1 MRYFVFF
8 ILLNIIGSTIILAE
22 NQDAKINHMVGVYLS
37 KRGLS
42 PIEHN
47 LDQVFELNGFATTD
61 YYLDKYIKRT
71 GRTAFNDLVPDNDK
85 LQKVAR
91 SIRYYFRKFFK
102 GLWIR
107 STHDLEV
114 EVDGLVVTAEWEK
127 FGVRPSIDSDSDLL
141 FTVEVV
147 AKNFKVFVDKVTAKD
162 HLHKFIGD
170 VGMDGL
176 YFELDPASDP
186 LTISVPIKIFVQE
199 DGSLKVKVQDTITNI
214 LDVDF
219 KSGFR
224 SPMRLPRVQ
233 IEING
238 RKAWLRLKEVERVL
252 KSKMSTIVNGL
263 KENIQKVVDD
273 SAIPELGRVL
283 NQYVGH
289 PYTEVSSMDPVGI
302 PNGSIGRRYLWGL
315 SLQELGLLGENLHV
329 GLKGFVK
336 DPTLI
341 NVLPVEDEKMASGVP
356 EKSSFDNVN
365 YDLALSLNQ
374 GFINRLLQLGH
385 NRDYF
390 KKITLEGGD
399 NLSLVESPYLIFN
412 KDAGRLTIKTK
423 YTVTGFQ
430 KIFIRNPM
438 VIKMDI
444 LVHFKINDEGKLQ
457 MLVDKIDLDSISIK
471 KKYIRVFRK
480 TVRKKIRKILGK
492 MNRGLKGYIL
502 SEELPIP
509 SSIGGVTVKLHKTK
523 LDNNGHLIIF
533 LNYNL

>member
-1 MRYFVFF
+1 MRYFAFF
-8 ILLNIIGSTIILAE
+8 IILNIISTTITFAE
-22 NQDAKINHMVGVYLS
+22 YDEAKVDHMVGVYLS
-37 KRGLS
+37 QRGLS

-61 YYLDKYIKRT
+61 YYVDKLFKRT
-71 GRTAFNDLVPDNDK
+71 GRTPFNELIPDNDK

-107 STHDLEV
+107 SSHDLEV
-114 EVDGLVVTAEWEK
+114 EIDGLAITAEWEK
-127 FGVRPSIDSDSDLL
+127 FGVKPSIDSDSNLL

-147 AKNFKVFVDKVTAKD
+147 AKNFKIFVDKVTAKD
-162 HLHKFIGD
+162 HLHKFIGN

-186 LTISVPIKIFVQE
+186 LKISVPIKVFVQE
-199 DGSLKVKVQDTITNI
+199 DGSLKVNVQETITNI

-224 SPMRLPRVQ
+224 SPMKLPRVQ

-263 KENIQKVVDD
+263 KENIQKIVDD
-273 SAIPELGRVL
+273 SAIPELGRIL
-283 NQYVGH
+283 NEYLGN
-289 PYTEVSSMDPVGI
+289 PYTEINTMDPVGI
-302 PNGSIGRRYLWGL
+302 PDGNFGRRYLWGL
-315 SLQELGLLGENLHV
+315 SLQELNLLGDNLHV
-329 GLKGFVK
+329 GLKGYVK
-336 DPTLI
+336 DPTLTS
-341 NVLPVEDEKMASGVP
+341 VLPVEDDKMAIGVP
-356 EKSSFDNVN
+356 EKSSFENERF
-365 YDLALSLNQ
+365 DLALSLNQ
-374 GFINRLLQLGH
+374 GFINRLLQLGQ
-385 NRDYF
+385 NRGYF
-390 KKITLEGGD
+390 KKIKLEGD
-399 NLSLVESPYLIFN
+399 NNLSLVESPYLIFN
-412 KDAGRLTIKTK
+412 KESGHLTIKTK
-423 YTVTGFQ
+423 YIVTGFQ

-444 LVHFKINDEGKLQ
+444 LVDFKINDEGKLQ
-457 MLVDKIDLDSISIK
+457 MLVNKVDLDSINIK

-480 TVRKKIRKILGK
+480 TVRKKIRKMLGK
-492 MNRGLKGYIL
+492 MNKDLKGYIL
-502 SEELPIP
+502 SDELPIP
-509 SSIGGVTVKLHKTK
+509 GSIGGITVKLHKTK